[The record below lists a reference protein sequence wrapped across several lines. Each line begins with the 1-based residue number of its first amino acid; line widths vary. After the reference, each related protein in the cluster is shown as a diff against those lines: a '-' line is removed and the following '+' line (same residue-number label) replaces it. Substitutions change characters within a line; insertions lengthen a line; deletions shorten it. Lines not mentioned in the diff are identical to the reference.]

1 MFRNEI
7 GCSDPNAC
15 QKICQSESGCTDI
28 AFVLLVLDLLPSGNN
43 QENSNRKK
51 AFSKRCLIG

>member
-7 GCSDPNAC
+7 GCSDPTAC

-28 AFVLLVLDLLPSGNN
+28 AFVLLVLDLLPSGNYKK
-43 QENSNRKK
+43 NSNRKK
-51 AFSKRCLIG
+51 AFTKRCLIE